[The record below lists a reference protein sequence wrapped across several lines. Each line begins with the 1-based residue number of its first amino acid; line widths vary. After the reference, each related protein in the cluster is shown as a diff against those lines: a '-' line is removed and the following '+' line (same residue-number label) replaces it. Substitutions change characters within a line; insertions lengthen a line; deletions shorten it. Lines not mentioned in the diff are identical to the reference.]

1 MGIKKNN
8 IPVSFPTNMA
18 RMEITPTT
26 HIKLKILERVVF
38 PNKEKIYAIIETGT
52 KLKVI

>member
-8 IPVSFPTNMA
+8 TPVSFPTSIV

-38 PNKEKIYAIIETGT
+38 PDKEKTYAIIETGT
-52 KLKVI
+52 KLKFI